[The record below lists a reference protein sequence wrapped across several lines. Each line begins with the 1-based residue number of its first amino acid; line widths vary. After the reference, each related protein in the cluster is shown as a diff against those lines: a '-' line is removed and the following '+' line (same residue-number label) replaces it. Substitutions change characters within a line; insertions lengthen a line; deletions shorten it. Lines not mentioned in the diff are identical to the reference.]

1 MIVDISNHNGL
12 IDFTKLKNHVE
23 AVIIRIGYRGYI
35 DGSLVLDSR
44 FEYNVK
50 GCIANN
56 IPYGLYFFSQAK
68 TREEGKAE
76 ADFVIKTIKRM
87 ALKPLYPIYID
98 SEMSG
103 GYKDGKAIGRA
114 DYLTKQERT
123 SALIGFLEQMQSN
136 NFFTGVYAST
146 SWFASKLV
154 DLDLLKYAHWVA
166 DYRTSNGVHYC
177 GYNGDK
183 GIWQYSSTEYVDGIT
198 TRVDKNVRYVDYPSI
213 IKRNGMNGFEEDV
226 SIKDE
231 PTGNISAIVD
241 DEIEPISRDAIRL
254 IIGFASSGD
263 IRAIIHTI
271 DAIGGITYEVN
282 NGYIITSKVSKGDQS
297 KLVQYC
303 ESLVVPIGEYS
314 EEVET
319 EIKDNNPSE
328 DEKPVEGE
336 ISADT
341 DTINW
346 LVKAVKL
353 ILKFLGLEVEI

>member
-23 AVIIRIGYRGYI
+23 AVIIRLGYRGYI

-98 SEMSG
+98 SELSG

-123 SALIGFLEQMQSN
+123 SALIGFLETMQN
-136 NFFTGVYAST
+136 NGFFTGVYAST
-146 SWFASKLV
+146 SWFASKLI
-154 DLDLLKYAHWVA
+154 DLDLHKYAHWVA

-177 GYNGDK
+177 GYQGDK
-183 GIWQYSSTEYVDGIT
+183 GIWQYSSSEYLDGIT
-198 TRVDKNVRYVDYPSI
+198 TRVDKNIRYVDYPSVI
-213 IKRNGMNGFEEDV
+213 QRNGLNGYEEDITV
-226 SIKDE
+226 KDE

-241 DEIEPISRDAIRL
+241 EEVEPISKEKIRL
-254 IIGFASSGD
+254 IIGYASNGD
-263 IRAIIHTI
+263 IYTI
-271 DAIGGITYEVN
+271 TRTLDAIGGITYEVN
-282 NGYIITSKVSKGDQS
+282 NGYIITSVVSKGDQS
-297 KLVQYC
+297 KIIQLC
-303 ESLVVPIGEYS
+303 DSLCIPLGEYA
-314 EEVET
+314 EKVET
-319 EIKDNNPSE
+319 EIKDNLPSE
-328 DEKPVEGE
+328 EEKPVVDENTGN
-336 ISADT
+336 T

-346 LVKAVKL
+346 LVKAVKM
-353 ILKFLGLEVEI
+353 ILKFLGIEVE